1 MGINTH
7 LIRRHRFRVVQLNV
21 IIFDS
26 QLAIGMYIHAVKR
39 FGICMQDQQVR

>member
-7 LIRRHRFRVVQLNV
+7 LIRRHRLRAVQLNG
-21 IIFDS
+21 INFDS
-26 QLAIGMYIHAVKR
+26 QLAIGMYIHAVKW